1 MRALSKARA
10 KRSRKFRIG
19 CETMKRG
26 FSRQPAQEQSGP
38 FQFHTTMLRCPSCR
52 ELLLSQ
58 ERVSFGTTS
67 KILHVLGMSC
77 YCMACNG
84 KYRVTAR
91 AWMHYLPWISGAAM
105 LCAGGLG
112 GYTVLLMPSGTL
124 STGLVLGIFGVECVL
139 FSRLLL
145 ISTWLWWRLAKIKK
159 IFTYQEGGMF

>member
-1 MRALSKARA
+1 
-10 KRSRKFRIG
+10 
-19 CETMKRG
+19 MKRG
-26 FSRQPAQEQSGP
+26 FSRQPAQEHSGP
-38 FQFHTTMLRCPSCR
+38 FQFHTTLRRCPACQ

-58 ERVSFGTTS
+58 ERVSFGGTS

-91 AWMHYLPWISGAAM
+91 PWMQYLPWILAALM
-105 LCAGGLG
+105 LCSGVLG
-112 GYTVLLMPSGTL
+112 SFAALRLPPGSL

-145 ISTWLWWRLAKIKK
+145 ISTWLWWRLAEIKK